1 MLLGIGTDNQLH
13 TRATLDSPWELIPG
27 SGTMMGVAALPD
39 RTIVGVGTDNQLHT
53 RATLDSPWELI
64 PGSGTMMAVAA
75 QPDPE
80 RHHAGQD

>member
-1 MLLGIGTDNQLH
+1 MGE
-13 TRATLDSPWELIPG
+13 TRRKFDKDFKDSDHVDPQTSKL
-27 SGTMMGVAALPD
+27 
-39 RTIVGVGTDNQLHT
+39 RT

-80 RHHAGQD
+80 RHHADQD

>member
-1 MLLGIGTDNQLH
+1 MLLGI
-13 TRATLDSPWELIPG
+13 
-27 SGTMMGVAALPD
+27 
-39 RTIVGVGTDNQLHT
+39 GTDNQLHT